1 MNIATTQE
9 ILNFWFSDNARD
21 KWFIKD
27 ESFDNEIKKLFLAT
41 YKKAKLDKENAFEG
55 SPEGLL
61 ALVITLDQFP
71 RNIFRDKKEAFAAD
85 NIALKAAND
94 AIKKNYDKKLT
105 NEQRKFLY
113 MPFMHSEDIRDQR
126 TCVALFNRIK
136 DQQSVDYA
144 LKHKEII
151 LRFSRFPHRNEI
163 LGRKSTDEE
172 LKFLTQPNS
181 SF

>member
-9 ILNFWFSDNARD
+9 ILDFWFSDDARD

-27 ESFDNEIKKLFLAT
+27 AAFDEEVKKNFLTT
-41 YKKAKLDKENAFEG
+41 YKQAKLDPEKSFED
-55 SPEGLL
+55 SPEGTL
-61 ALVITLDQFP
+61 ALIITLDQFP
-71 RNIFRDKKEAFAAD
+71 RNMFRDTKESFATDDA
-85 NIALKAAND
+85 ALKAANIS
-94 AIKKNYDKKLT
+94 IKKNYDKKLT
-105 NEQRKFLY
+105 DEQRKFLY
-113 MPFMHSEDIRDQR
+113 IPFMHSEDIRDQR
-126 TCVALFNRIK
+126 TCVALFNRLK

-144 LKHKEII
+144 LRHKEII